1 MRLAV
6 LEEQKVVISRIK
18 RDPVIAS
25 VHALLAS
32 HLDPSLK
39 YHTKEHSDDV
49 TDMAIALGASDQL
62 DEHSLLLLGIA
73 AAYHDAGFIE
83 HRTDHELVSAKLAE
97 RAMDADGR
105 FSTEDIRL
113 TRQMI
118 LDTKLQPDGPSHKV
132 RSRLSSWLIDADLAN
147 LGRSDFLVQT
157 ELLADELQVPM
168 DLMLKESL
176 TLMNRHEW
184 HSPAGT
190 SILGVQKDLNKSKLI
205 TMLGNASASS
215 D

>member
-1 MRLAV
+1 MQLAI
-6 LEEQKVVISRIK
+6 LEEQKSVISRIK
-18 RDPVIAS
+18 RDPVIAN
-25 VHALLAS
+25 VHSLLAS
-32 HLDPSLK
+32 QLDTSLK
-39 YHTKEHSDDV
+39 YHPTEHSDDV
-49 TDMAIALGASDQL
+49 TNMAIALGASDRL
-62 DEHSLLLLGIA
+62 DAHSLLLLGIA

-83 HRTDHELVSAKLAE
+83 HRNDHEIVSAKLAE
-97 RAMDADGR
+97 QAMEADGR
-105 FSTEDIRL
+105 FSKEDITL

-147 LGRSDFLVQT
+147 LGRSDFLTQT

-184 HSPAGT
+184 LSPAGT
-190 SILGVQKDLNKSKLI
+190 SNLGMQKDLNKSKLI
-205 TMLGNASASS
+205 TMLENA
-215 D
+215 

>member
-1 MRLAV
+1 MQPAI
-6 LEEQKVVISRIK
+6 LEEHKSVIRRIK
-18 RDPVIAS
+18 RDPVIAN
-25 VHALLAS
+25 VHSLLAS
-32 HLDPSLK
+32 QLDTSLK

-49 TDMAIALGASDQL
+49 TNMAIALGASDQL
-62 DEHSLLLLGIA
+62 DAHSLLLLGIA

-83 HRTDHELVSAKLAE
+83 HRNDHEIVSAKLAE
-97 RAMDADGR
+97 RAMEADGR
-105 FSTEDIRL
+105 FSKEDITL

-118 LDTKLQPDGPSHKV
+118 LDTKLQPNGPSHKV

-147 LGRSDFLVQT
+147 LGRSDFLTQT

-184 HSPAGT
+184 LSPAGT
-190 SILGVQKDLNKSKLI
+190 INLGMQKDLNKSKLI
-205 TMLGNASASS
+205 TMLENA
-215 D
+215 

>member
-1 MRLAV
+1 MQLAI
-6 LEEQKVVISRIK
+6 LTEQKNLISQIK
-18 RDPVIAS
+18 GDPVIAS
-25 VHALLAS
+25 IHLRLAS
-32 HLDPSLK
+32 SLDPSLT

-49 TDMAIALGASDQL
+49 TEMAIALGATDQL

-83 HRTDHELVSAKLAE
+83 HRNDHEIVSAKLAE
-97 RAMDADGR
+97 RAMEADGR
-105 FSTEDIRL
+105 FSKEDITL

-147 LGRSDFLVQT
+147 LGRSDFLTQT

-184 HSPAGT
+184 LSPAGT
-190 SILGVQKDLNKSKLI
+190 SNLGMQKDLNKSKLI
-205 TMLGNASASS
+205 TMLENA
-215 D
+215 

>member
-1 MRLAV
+1 MQLAI
-6 LEEQKVVISRIK
+6 LTEQENLISQIK
-18 RDPVIAS
+18 GDPVIAS
-25 VHALLAS
+25 IHLRLAS
-32 HLDPSLK
+32 SLDPSLT

-49 TDMAIALGASDQL
+49 TEMAIALGATDQL

-83 HRTDHELVSAKLAE
+83 HRNDHEIVSAKLAE
-97 RAMDADGR
+97 RAMEADGR
-105 FSTEDIRL
+105 FSKEDITL

-147 LGRSDFLVQT
+147 LGRSDFLTQT

-184 HSPAGT
+184 LSPAGT
-190 SILGVQKDLNKSKLI
+190 SNLGMQKDLNKSKLI
-205 TMLGNASASS
+205 TMLENA
-215 D
+215 

>member
-1 MRLAV
+1 MQLAI
-6 LEEQKVVISRIK
+6 LEEQQAVISRIK
-18 RDPVIAS
+18 CDPIIAS
-25 VHALLAS
+25 VYSLLAS
-32 HLDPSLK
+32 QLDPSLT

-49 TDMAIALGASDQL
+49 TDMAIALGASDKL

-83 HRTDHELVSAKLAE
+83 HRNDHEIVSAKLAE
-97 RAMDADGR
+97 HAMKADGR
-105 FSTEDIRL
+105 FSREDIRL

-118 LDTKLQPDGPSHKV
+118 LDTKLQPDGPTHKV
-132 RSRLSSWLIDADLAN
+132 RTRLSSWLIDADLAN
-147 LGRSDFLVQT
+147 LGRSDFLTQT
-157 ELLADELQVPM
+157 ELLADELHVPM

-184 HSPAGT
+184 QSPAGT
-190 SILGVQKDLNKSKLI
+190 NNLGTQKDLNKNKLI
-205 TMLGNASASS
+205 TMLENAEASS

>member
-1 MRLAV
+1 MQLAI
-6 LEEQKVVISRIK
+6 LEEQKTLISRIK

-25 VHALLAS
+25 VHSLLAS
-32 HLDPSLK
+32 QLDPSLK

-73 AAYHDAGFIE
+73 AAYHDSGFIE
-83 HRTDHELVSAKLAE
+83 HRNDHEIVSAKLAE
-97 RAMDADGR
+97 RAMEADGR
-105 FSTEDIRL
+105 FSKDDIRL
-113 TRQMI
+113 IRQMI
-118 LDTKLQPDGPSHKV
+118 LDTKLQADGPSHKV

-147 LGRSDFLVQT
+147 LGRSDFLTQT

-176 TLMNRHEW
+176 NLMNRHEW
-184 HSPAGT
+184 QSPAGT
-190 SILGVQKDLNKSKLI
+190 SHLGTQKKLNKNKLI
-205 TMLGNASASS
+205 TMLEKS
-215 D
+215 

>member
-1 MRLAV
+1 MRLAI
-6 LEEQKVVISRIK
+6 LEEQKSVISRIK
-18 RDPVIAS
+18 RDPVIAN

-32 HLDPSLK
+32 QLDTSLK

-49 TDMAIALGASDQL
+49 TNMAIALGASDQL
-62 DEHSLLLLGIA
+62 DAHSLLLLGIA

-83 HRTDHELVSAKLAE
+83 HRNDHEIVSAKLAE
-97 RAMDADGR
+97 RAMEADGR
-105 FSTEDIRL
+105 FSKEDITL

-147 LGRSDFLVQT
+147 LGRSDFLTQT

-184 HSPAGT
+184 LSPAGT
-190 SILGVQKDLNKSKLI
+190 SNLGMQKDLNKSKLI
-205 TMLGNASASS
+205 TMLENA
-215 D
+215 

>member
-1 MRLAV
+1 MQLAI
-6 LEEQKVVISRIK
+6 LEEHKSVIRRIK
-18 RDPVIAS
+18 RDPVIAN
-25 VHALLAS
+25 VHSLLAS
-32 HLDPSLK
+32 QLDTSLK

-49 TDMAIALGASDQL
+49 TNMAIALGASDQL
-62 DEHSLLLLGIA
+62 DAHSLLLLGIA

-83 HRTDHELVSAKLAE
+83 HRNDHEIVSAKLAE
-97 RAMDADGR
+97 RAMEADGR
-105 FSTEDIRL
+105 FSKEDITL

-147 LGRSDFLVQT
+147 LGRSDFLTQT

-184 HSPAGT
+184 LSPAGT
-190 SILGVQKDLNKSKLI
+190 SNLGMQKDLNKSKLI
-205 TMLGNASASS
+205 TMLENA
-215 D
+215 

>member
-1 MRLAV
+1 MQLAI
-6 LEEQKVVISRIK
+6 LEEQKSVISRIK
-18 RDPVIAS
+18 RDPVIAN
-25 VHALLAS
+25 VHSLLAS
-32 HLDPSLK
+32 QLDTSLK

-49 TDMAIALGASDQL
+49 TNMAIALGASDQL
-62 DEHSLLLLGIA
+62 DAHSLLLLGIA

-83 HRTDHELVSAKLAE
+83 HRNDHEIVSAKLAE
-97 RAMDADGR
+97 RAMEADGR
-105 FSTEDIRL
+105 FSKEDITL

-118 LDTKLQPDGPSHKV
+118 LDTKLQPNGPSHKV

-147 LGRSDFLVQT
+147 LGRSDFLTQT

-184 HSPAGT
+184 LSPAGK
-190 SILGVQKDLNKSKLI
+190 INLGMQKDLNKSKLI
-205 TMLGNASASS
+205 TMLENA
-215 D
+215 

>member
-1 MRLAV
+1 LQLAI
-6 LEEQKVVISRIK
+6 LEEHKSVIRRIK
-18 RDPVIAS
+18 RDPVIAN
-25 VHALLAS
+25 VHSLLAS
-32 HLDPSLK
+32 QLDTSLK

-49 TDMAIALGASDQL
+49 TNMAIALGASDQL
-62 DEHSLLLLGIA
+62 DAHSLLLLGIA

-83 HRTDHELVSAKLAE
+83 HRNDHEIVSAKLAE
-97 RAMDADGR
+97 RAMEADGR
-105 FSTEDIRL
+105 FSKEDITL

-118 LDTKLQPDGPSHKV
+118 LDTKLQSDGPSHKV

-147 LGRSDFLVQT
+147 LGRSDFLTQT

-184 HSPAGT
+184 LSPAGT
-190 SILGVQKDLNKSKLI
+190 SNLGMQKDLNKSKLI
-205 TMLGNASASS
+205 TMLENA
-215 D
+215 

>member
-1 MRLAV
+1 MQPAI
-6 LEEQKVVISRIK
+6 LEEHKSVIRRIK
-18 RDPVIAS
+18 RDPVIAN
-25 VHALLAS
+25 VHSLLAS
-32 HLDPSLK
+32 QLDTSLK

-49 TDMAIALGASDQL
+49 TNMAIALGASDQL
-62 DEHSLLLLGIA
+62 DAHSLLLLGIA

-83 HRTDHELVSAKLAE
+83 HRNDHEIVSAKLAE
-97 RAMDADGR
+97 RAMEADGR
-105 FSTEDIRL
+105 FSKEDITL

-147 LGRSDFLVQT
+147 LGRSDFLTQT

-184 HSPAGT
+184 LSPAGT
-190 SILGVQKDLNKSKLI
+190 SNLGMQKDLNKSKLI
-205 TMLGNASASS
+205 TMLENA
-215 D
+215 

>member
-1 MRLAV
+1 MQLAI
-6 LEEQKVVISRIK
+6 LTEQKNLISQIK
-18 RDPVIAS
+18 GDPVIAS
-25 VHALLAS
+25 IHLRLAS
-32 HLDPSLK
+32 SLDPSLT

-49 TDMAIALGASDQL
+49 TEMAIALGATDQL

-83 HRTDHELVSAKLAE
+83 HRNDHEIVSAKLAE
-97 RAMDADGR
+97 RAMEADGR
-105 FSTEDIRL
+105 FSKEDITL

-132 RSRLSSWLIDADLAN
+132 RSRLSPWLIDADLAN
-147 LGRSDFLVQT
+147 LGRSDFLTQT
-157 ELLADELQVPM
+157 GLLADELQVPM

-184 HSPAGT
+184 LSPAGT
-190 SILGVQKDLNKSKLI
+190 SNLGMQKDLNKSKLI
-205 TMLGNASASS
+205 TMLENA
-215 D
+215 

>member
-1 MRLAV
+1 MQLAI
-6 LEEQKVVISRIK
+6 LEEQKSVISRIK
-18 RDPVIAS
+18 RDPVIAN
-25 VHALLAS
+25 VHSLLAS
-32 HLDPSLK
+32 QLDTSLK

-49 TDMAIALGASDQL
+49 TNMAIALGASDQL
-62 DEHSLLLLGIA
+62 DAHSLLLLGIA

-83 HRTDHELVSAKLAE
+83 HRNDHEIVSAKLAE
-97 RAMDADGR
+97 RAMEADGR
-105 FSTEDIRL
+105 LSKEDITL

-118 LDTKLQPDGPSHKV
+118 MDTKLQPDGPSHKV

-147 LGRSDFLVQT
+147 LGRSDFLTQT

-184 HSPAGT
+184 LSPAGT
-190 SILGVQKDLNKSKLI
+190 SNLGMQKDLNKSKLI
-205 TMLGNASASS
+205 TMLENA
-215 D
+215 

>member
-1 MRLAV
+1 LQLEV
-6 LEEQKVVISRIK
+6 LREQETVINQIK
-18 RDPVIAS
+18 RDPVIAA
-25 VHALLAS
+25 VHSLLAS

-39 YHTKEHSDDV
+39 YHTKKHSEDV
-49 TDMAIALGASDQL
+49 TDMAIALGASDKL

-83 HRTDHELVSAKLAE
+83 HRNEHEIVSAKLAE
-97 RAMDADGR
+97 RAMEADGR
-105 FSTEDIRL
+105 FSKEDIRL

-147 LGRSDFLVQT
+147 LGRPDFFAQT
-157 ELLADELQVPM
+157 ELLACELEVPM
-168 DLMLKESL
+168 NLMLKESL

-190 SILGVQKDLNKSKLI
+190 RTLETQKELNKTELI
-205 TMLGNASASS
+205 TMLNSEG
-215 D
+215 

>member
-1 MRLAV
+1 MQLAI
-6 LEEQKVVISRIK
+6 LEEQKSVISRIK
-18 RDPVIAS
+18 RDPVIAN
-25 VHALLAS
+25 VHSLLAS
-32 HLDPSLK
+32 QLDTSLK

-49 TDMAIALGASDQL
+49 TNMAIALGASDQL
-62 DEHSLLLLGIA
+62 DAHSLLLLGIA

-83 HRTDHELVSAKLAE
+83 HRKDHEIVSAKLAE
-97 RAMDADGR
+97 RAMEADGR
-105 FSTEDIRL
+105 FSKEDITL
-113 TRQMI
+113 ARQMI

-147 LGRSDFLVQT
+147 LGRSDFLTQT
-157 ELLADELQVPM
+157 ELLADELHVPM

-184 HSPAGT
+184 QSPAGT
-190 SILGVQKDLNKSKLI
+190 NNLGTQKDLNKSKLI
-205 TMLGNASASS
+205 TMLENAEASS

>member
-1 MRLAV
+1 MRLAI
-6 LEEQKVVISRIK
+6 LEEQKSVISRIK

-25 VHALLAS
+25 VHSLLAS
-32 HLDPSLK
+32 QLDASLK

-62 DEHSLLLLGIA
+62 DAHSLLLLGIA

-83 HRTDHELVSAKLAE
+83 HRNDHEIVSAKLAE
-97 RAMDADGR
+97 QAMEADGR
-105 FSTEDIRL
+105 FSKEDIRL

-147 LGRSDFLVQT
+147 LGRSDFLTQT

-184 HSPAGT
+184 LSPAGT
-190 SILGVQKDLNKSKLI
+190 INLGMQKDLNKSKLI
-205 TMLGNASASS
+205 TMLENA
-215 D
+215 

>member
-1 MRLAV
+1 MRLAI
-6 LEEQKVVISRIK
+6 LEEQKSVISRIK

-25 VHALLAS
+25 VHSLLAS
-32 HLDPSLK
+32 QLDASLK

-49 TDMAIALGASDQL
+49 TSMAIALGASDQL
-62 DEHSLLLLGIA
+62 DAHSLLLLGIA

-83 HRTDHELVSAKLAE
+83 HRNDHEIVSAKLAE
-97 RAMDADGR
+97 RAMEADGR
-105 FSTEDIRL
+105 FSKEDITL

-147 LGRSDFLVQT
+147 LGRSDFLTQT

-184 HSPAGT
+184 LSPAGK
-190 SILGVQKDLNKSKLI
+190 INLGMQKDLNKSKLI
-205 TMLGNASASS
+205 TMLENA
-215 D
+215 